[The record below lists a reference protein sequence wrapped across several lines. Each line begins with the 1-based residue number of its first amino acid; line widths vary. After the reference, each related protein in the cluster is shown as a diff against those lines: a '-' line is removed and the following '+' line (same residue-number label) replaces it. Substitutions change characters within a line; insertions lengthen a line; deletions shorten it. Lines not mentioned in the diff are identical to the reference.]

1 MIIRSQNKRII
12 TTDLNLYIEPRDNNA
27 IGNVTCW
34 IKNKTMGILGTYY
47 SWKKATK
54 VLDMIQDKYS
64 EYVAIANG
72 WDNIHSINVVP
83 KVFQMPLDEEV
94 EV

>member
-1 MIIRSQNKRII
+1 MIIRSQNKKAIVN
-12 TTDLNLYIEPRDNNA
+12 LNMIDTIEERDNQIRYFSGGGMETVGLLGQYSTEEKA
-27 IGNVTCW
+27 I
-34 IKNKTMGILGTYY
+34 
-47 SWKKATK
+47 K